1 MFLRELGPTNGVIL
15 GILCFVAAWAIMFTL
30 ISRVGGWALV
40 AEQYRC
46 QETFTGATW
55 SFQKGQMRWMVG
67 YNNCLTVGADPR
79 GLYISILFP
88 FRLGHPPLFIPW
100 RDISRASKKVLW
112 INFIELRLGRE
123 VPIPFRISYPLAQ
136 KLKSAAGASWPV
148 EAAA

>member
-1 MFLRELGPTNGVIL
+1 MFLRDIGATNSIIL
-15 GILCFVAAWAIMFTL
+15 GILFFGAAWAIMFTL
-30 ISRVGGWALV
+30 ISRAGGWALL
-40 AEQYRC
+40 AEQYRS
-46 QETFTGATW
+46 QETFTGSTW

-123 VPIPFRISYPLAQ
+123 VPIPFRISYALAQ
-136 KLKSAAGASWPV
+136 KLKAAAGTNWPV